1 MLTTGEANRITVR
14 YMARMQAERVGGRA
28 AELRKELG
36 LTQQEVADR
45 VGGKTTGNDVS
56 RWERGA
62 VYPDQKLDA
71 LADALE
77 TTAADLIAGPV
88 AERKPQGDTPDLS
101 INGKGY
107 DVAELTEIR
116 TRLDQIQDQLD
127 RLVEAL
133 GHDDITQ
140 PAVADDARLPDP
152 QIPRVAGTS
161 DTAPSERPSRA
172 EGSERTG
179 DTRG

>member
-1 MLTTGEANRITVR
+1 MLTTSEANSLTVR
-14 YMARMQAERVGGRA
+14 YMARMQAERVGRRA
-28 AELRKELG
+28 SERRKELG

-71 LADALE
+71 LAQALE

-88 AERKPQGDTPDLS
+88 AERKPRGDTPDLP

-107 DVAELTEIR
+107 DVAELNEIR
-116 TRLDQIQDQLD
+116 NRLDEIQDQLE
-127 RLVEAL
+127 RLVEVL
-133 GHDDITQ
+133 GHDLTQ
-140 PAVADDARLPDP
+140 PAAADDARLPDP

-161 DTAPSERPSRA
+161 DAEPSEQPTRA
-172 EGSERTG
+172 EASGRTG
-179 DTRG
+179 GKSG